1 MRLGIVMT
9 GAGVHAAAAVGV
21 LDALLQREIEPHAVC
36 GVLGGAWPAA
46 LYGAGMELK
55 EMHAALAYAG
65 RMGRR
70 LLAAG
75 ASGRALARGRA
86 QSVWDAGRLERLLA
100 LQTGQRMLSLCPRAA
115 VFPCRTLRS
124 GYPVLFSTRSYQQE
138 AGAMLSM
145 QASLGFAARAALL
158 PPPLL
163 PAMRWMGSMIL
174 PLADEALACRQL
186 LSMGA
191 QRILIVAPQPS
202 PRTEPD
208 ALDLAAAG
216 MMRGTDAPTPEQA
229 AVLRVPMDDGI
240 TALSIEKLPACAQC
254 GKRAAAREL
263 DECLS
268 RMGMANC
275 RVLPFRRIRA

>member
-21 LDALLQREIEPHAVC
+21 LDALARREIEPHAVC

-46 LYGAGMELK
+46 LYGAGMEPE
-55 EMHAALAYAG
+55 EMHA
-65 RMGRR
+65 
-70 LLAAG
+70 LLAQAAKRGRGLFAPG
-75 ASGRALARGRA
+75 ASVRALARGRA
-86 QSVWDAGRLERLLA
+86 TTLWDARRLERMLS

-124 GYPVLFSTRSYQQE
+124 GYPVLFTTRSYPQE
-138 AGAMLSM
+138 SGAMLSM
-145 QASLGFAARAALL
+145 QASLAFASRAALM
-158 PPPLL
+158 PPPLFS
-163 PAMRWMGSMIL
+163 AMRWMGSTIL

-186 LSMGA
+186 LLMGA
-191 QRILIVAPQPS
+191 QRVLIVSPQPS

-216 MMRGTDAPTPEQA
+216 FMRGTDAQPPAQA
-229 AVLRVPMDDGI
+229 VVLRVPMDDGI
-240 TALSIEKLPACAQC
+240 AALSIEKLPACVQC
-254 GKRAAAREL
+254 GKRAAEREI